1 MSKPSAEY
9 RSWYANRWATLNRQ
23 HYRITGVRMCPAWF
37 DSFEVFLKDMGKKP
51 TPRHR
56 LTRMDVSGDFDAQNC
71 IWALPEEIPYIQERY
86 RKIVLKGQDYAIRE
100 LAGVRGVSYETMQSR
115 VRTFK
120 NKDDLL
126 RAPNNKRAGKVETPL
141 GVFDTV
147 KEAAAAHQ
155 QNLQTVYKRL
165 SRGDDL
171 LRALRA

>member
-9 RSWYANRWATLNRQ
+9 RSWYANRWATVNRQ

-86 RKIVLKGQDYAIRE
+86 RKVVFKGQDYAVRE
-100 LAGVRGVSYETMQSR
+100 LAEMANIPYRTMFSR
-115 VRTFK
+115 VCRKDTGYLRT
-120 NKDDLL
+120 
-126 RAPNNKRAGKVETPL
+126 RQEKRKGPFQTPL
-141 GVFDTV
+141 GVFVTV
-147 KEAAAAHQ
+147 KEAATAHQ

-171 LRALRA
+171 LRALRV